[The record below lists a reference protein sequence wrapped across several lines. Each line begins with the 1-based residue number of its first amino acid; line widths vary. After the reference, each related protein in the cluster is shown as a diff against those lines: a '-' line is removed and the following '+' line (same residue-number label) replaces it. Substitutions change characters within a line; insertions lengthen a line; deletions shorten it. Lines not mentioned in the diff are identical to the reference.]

1 MAPTTGETGY
11 EPESASVLARF
22 LAAIEDDAVLPS
34 FVHANDAAVATT
46 RALLDRLTPGQAHI
60 FVTSL
65 PLEVRRLLEGAMP
78 GREDRLTVT
87 GGRAELFDRV
97 GNELGVAPAS
107 AELIVSAVFRALQQL
122 LPEEVIAHTA
132 QQLPHDLRHVWLS
145 PVPIATED
153 IAGDLDL
160 LKQVLDDIE
169 RSGALP
175 ARVGAREAFS
185 SVMCL
190 FEQRLSGGEARDL
203 LLGLP
208 RTLRPF
214 VERCMLER
222 REEPTTFGLDELS
235 ANVAADLGVEL
246 TDAEAIVAAVI
257 AAVTRALP
265 EEELARVASQLPDDL
280 RVLWLA

>member
-1 MAPTTGETGY
+1 MQRTTEDTGY
-11 EPESASVLARF
+11 EKPSASILSRF
-22 LAAIEDDAVLPS
+22 LAAIEDDAVLPA

-60 FVTSL
+60 LVTSL
-65 PLEVRRLLEGAMP
+65 PVDVRQLLEEAII
-78 GREDRLTVT
+78 GREGRPTLS

-97 GNELGVAPAS
+97 GGDLGVAPAS

-122 LPEEVIAHTA
+122 VPADVIAHTA
-132 QQLPHDLRHVWLS
+132 QQLPHDLRHLWLS
-145 PVPIATED
+145 PMPMATED

-160 LKQVLDDIE
+160 LRQVLDGIE
-169 RSGALP
+169 RSGAMLEHVSP
-175 ARVGAREAFS
+175 RDAFS

-214 VERCMLER
+214 VERCILER

-235 ANVAADLGVEL
+235 ANVAQDLGVEL
-246 TDAEAIVAAVI
+246 NEADAIVVAVI
-257 AAVTRALP
+257 AAVTRVLP
-265 EEELARVASQLPDDL
+265 EEELARVASQLPDDI
-280 RVLWLA
+280 RDVWLA

>member
-1 MAPTTGETGY
+1 MQRTTSETGY
-11 EPESASVLARF
+11 ESASVLARF

-60 FVTSL
+60 LVTSL
-65 PLEVRRLLEGAMP
+65 PHEVRGLLENTAL
-78 GREDRLTVT
+78 GREERPTLT

-122 LPEEVIAHTA
+122 LPRDVIAHTA
-132 QQLPHDLRHVWLS
+132 QQLPHDLRHLWLS
-145 PVPIATED
+145 PLPIATED
-153 IAGDLDL
+153 ITGDLDL
-160 LKQVLDDIE
+160 LRQVLDDIE

-175 ARVGAREAFS
+175 VRIGAREAFS

-190 FEQRLSGGEARDL
+190 FEQRLSGGDARDL

-208 RTLRPF
+208 RALRPF

-222 REEPTTFGLDELS
+222 REEPTTFGLEELS

-246 TDAEAIVAAVI
+246 VEADAIVAAVI

-280 RVLWLA
+280 RAVWLA

>member
-1 MAPTTGETGY
+1 MQRISETGY
-11 EPESASVLARF
+11 ETASTSVLARF

-34 FVHANDAAVATT
+34 FVHPNDAAVVTT
-46 RALLDRLTPGQAHI
+46 RTLLDRLTPGQAHV
-60 FVTSL
+60 FLTAL
-65 PLEVRRLLEGAMP
+65 PLDVRKLLEGGTL
-78 GREDRLTVT
+78 GREERPTLT

-97 GNELGVAPAS
+97 GKDLGVAPAS

-122 LPEEVIAHTA
+122 LPADVIAHTA

-145 PVPIATED
+145 PLPIATED

-160 LKQVLDDIE
+160 LRQALDDIE

-175 ARVGAREAFS
+175 PRIGARDAFA

-190 FEQRLSGGEARDL
+190 FEQRLSGGEAREM

-222 REEPTTFGLDELS
+222 REEPTTFGLEELS
-235 ANVAADLGVEL
+235 ANVAQDLGVEL
-246 TDAEAIVAAVI
+246 PEADAIVAAVI
-257 AAVTRALP
+257 AAVTRVLP

-280 RVLWLA
+280 RAVWLA

>member
-1 MAPTTGETGY
+1 MVPTLGEDGY
-11 EPESASVLARF
+11 DTSSTSVLSRF
-22 LAAIEDDAVLPS
+22 LAAIEDDAALPS
-34 FVHANDAAVATT
+34 FVRASDAAVATT

-60 FVTSL
+60 LATSL
-65 PLEVRRLLEGAMP
+65 PADVRRLLEPATL
-78 GREDRLTVT
+78 GREGRPTLT

-97 GNELGVAPAS
+97 GNDLGVAPAS
-107 AELIVSAVFRALQQL
+107 AEVIISAVFRALQQL
-122 LPEEVIAHTA
+122 LSPDVTVHAA
-132 QQLPHDLRHVWLS
+132 QQLPHDLRHLWLS
-145 PVPIATED
+145 PAPAGLED
-153 IAGDLDL
+153 ITGDLDL
-160 LKQVLDDIE
+160 LRQVLDDIE

-175 ARVGAREAFS
+175 VRLTPREAFS

-222 REEPTTFGLDELS
+222 REEPTTFGADELA
-235 ANVAADLGVEL
+235 ANVAHDLGVEL
-246 TDAEAIVAAVI
+246 AEAEAIVAAVF

-265 EEELARVASQLPDDL
+265 RDEIDHIASQLPRDL
-280 RVLWLA
+280 RGIWLA